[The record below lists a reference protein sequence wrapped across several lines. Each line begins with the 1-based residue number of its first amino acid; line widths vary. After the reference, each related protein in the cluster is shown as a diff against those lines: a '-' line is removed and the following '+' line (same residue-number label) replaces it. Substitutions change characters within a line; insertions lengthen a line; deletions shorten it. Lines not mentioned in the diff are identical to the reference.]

1 MKFDVIIMGGGL
13 SGLTAG
19 IALAQAGKNVALVSA
34 GQSTL
39 HFGGGSLDL
48 LGTDNKGNDVYNPI
62 EAITNLNPKHP
73 YSKLENVSRLAEV
86 AKMVLERA
94 GIATTGEATS
104 NHWRISPVGAL
115 MPTWLS
121 LEGMATIDD
130 PDHMPWKRVALVN
143 VVNYLDFPTKFIAA
157 ALRER
162 GVEVDV
168 KAFTVPELEQLR
180 KSPTEMRS
188 TNIAKV
194 IERND
199 IIIKIADEVNNI
211 TIEGYDMVLMPAMLG
226 VTDSEKSNQLLKFI
240 NAPAQYI
247 ATLPPSVPGVRMQA
261 LLRKCFTALGGTF
274 FTGDQV
280 INGIFDGDTLKAVTT
295 AKLEGTTLEA
305 DSFILATG
313 SFMSRGL
320 VADYNHVYEPALGV
334 DVDDL
339 GLDRK
344 TWAKSDVTQAQPYME
359 MGVKTDDKLR
369 CQRGGKTITNLY
381 AAGSILSGHNSIKNL
396 DAAGVDMLTALQVVN
411 NITK

>member
-1 MKFDVIIMGGGL
+1 MKFDVIVMGGGL

-19 IALAQAGKNVALVSA
+19 IALAEAGKNVALVSA

-39 HFGGGSLDL
+39 HFGSGSLDL
-48 LGTDNKGNDVYNPI
+48 LGTDNKGNDVCSPI
-62 EAITNLNPKHP
+62 EAITNINPKHP

-94 GIATTGEATS
+94 GIATTGNATS

-143 VVNYLDFPTKFIAA
+143 VMNYLDFPTKFLAA

-162 GVEVDV
+162 GVEVDI
-168 KAFTVPELEQLR
+168 KAFTVPQLEQLR

-194 IERND
+194 IENND
-199 IIIKIADEVNNI
+199 ITLKIADEVNNI
-211 TIEGYDMVLMPAMLG
+211 AASGYDMVLLPAVLG
-226 VTDSEKSNQLLKFI
+226 MTSSESSNQLLTLI
-240 NAPAQYI
+240 NAPARYI

-261 LLRKCFTALGGTF
+261 LLRKRFTALGGIV

-280 INGIFDGDTLKAVTT
+280 NGGIFDGDTLKAVTT
-295 AKLEGTTLEA
+295 AKLDGTTLEA
-305 DSFILATG
+305 QHFILATG

-344 TWAKSDVTQAQPYME
+344 TWAKVDVTQAQPYME
-359 MGVKTDDKLR
+359 MGVTTDEQLR
-369 CQRGGKTITNLY
+369 CQRDGNTVRNLY
-381 AAGSILSGHNSIKNL
+381 ATGSILSGHNSIKCL
-396 DAAGVDMLTALQVVN
+396 DAAGVDMLTALQVVE

>member
-1 MKFDVIIMGGGL
+1 MKFDVIVMGGGL
-13 SGLTAG
+13 SGLTAC
-19 IALAQAGKNVALVSA
+19 IALAEAGKNVALVSA

-39 HFGGGSLDL
+39 HFGSGSLDL
-48 LGTDNKGNDVYNPI
+48 LGTDNKGNDVYSPI
-62 EAITNLNPKHP
+62 EAITNINPKHP

-94 GIATTGEATS
+94 GIATTGNATS

-143 VVNYLDFPTKFIAA
+143 VVNYLDFPTKFLAA

-162 GVEVDV
+162 GVEVDI
-168 KAFTVPELEQLR
+168 KAFTVPQLEQLR

-194 IERND
+194 IENND
-199 IIIKIADEVNNI
+199 ITLKIADEVNNI
-211 TIEGYDMVLMPAMLG
+211 AASGYDMVLLPAVLG
-226 VTDSEKSNQLLKFI
+226 MTSSERSNQLLTLI
-240 NAPAQYI
+240 NAPARYI

-261 LLRKCFTALGGTF
+261 LLRKRFTALGGIV

-280 INGIFDGDTLKAVTT
+280 NGGIFDGDTLKAVTT
-295 AKLEGTTLEA
+295 AKLDGTTLEA
-305 DSFILATG
+305 QHFILATG

-344 TWAKSDVTQAQPYME
+344 TWAKVDVTQAQPYME
-359 MGVKTDDKLR
+359 MGVATDEQLR
-369 CQRGGKTITNLY
+369 CQRDGNTVRNLY
-381 AAGSILSGHNSIKNL
+381 AAGSILSGHNSIKCL
-396 DAAGVDMLTALQVVN
+396 DAAGVDMLTALQVVE

>member
-1 MKFDVIIMGGGL
+1 MVQL
-13 SGLTAG
+13 S
-19 IALAQAGKNVALVSA
+19 
-34 GQSTL
+34 
-39 HFGGGSLDL
+39 
-48 LGTDNKGNDVYNPI
+48 
-62 EAITNLNPKHP
+62 
-73 YSKLENVSRLAEV
+73 
-86 AKMVLERA
+86 
-94 GIATTGEATS
+94 
-104 NHWRISPVGAL
+104 
-115 MPTWLS
+115 
-121 LEGMATIDD
+121 
-130 PDHMPWKRVALVN
+130 
-143 VVNYLDFPTKFIAA
+143 
-157 ALRER
+157 
-162 GVEVDV
+162 
-168 KAFTVPELEQLR
+168 
-180 KSPTEMRS
+180 
-188 TNIAKV
+188 
-194 IERND
+194 
-199 IIIKIADEVNNI
+199 
-211 TIEGYDMVLMPAMLG
+211 
-226 VTDSEKSNQLLKFI
+226 
-240 NAPAQYI
+240 I